1 MNALTFKKYKE
12 YNYTKCN
19 KLLYTFE
26 VNHLKICFSL
36 NTSVRLIEYYFF
48 SNSKKNGIKK
58 CLSKMK
64 NKFNKFLFI
73 CNTSMIYF
81 ELIKVVETAQTTFT
95 ETKTHYNAGDVAIC
109 LSRND

>member
-1 MNALTFKKYKE
+1 MIIEHYFFNKIKYK
-12 YNYTKCN
+12 
-19 KLLYTFE
+19 L
-26 VNHLKICFSL
+26 NH
-36 NTSVRLIEYYFF
+36 
-48 SNSKKNGIKK
+48 
-58 CLSKMK
+58 
-64 NKFNKFLFI
+64 FLFL